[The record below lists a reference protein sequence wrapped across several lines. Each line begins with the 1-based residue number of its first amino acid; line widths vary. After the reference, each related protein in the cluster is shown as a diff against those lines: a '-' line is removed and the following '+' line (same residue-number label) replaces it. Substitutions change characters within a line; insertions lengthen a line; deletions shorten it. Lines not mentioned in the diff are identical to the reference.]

1 MALILLLFK
10 IKVDAFKTNMHKS
23 PIEVFGLYASVIS
36 LFPLSGGYGG
46 RATPDPISN
55 SEVKPACADGTAGL
69 SCGRVGRCRSY
80 LKAPQAI
87 LGGLFFCVNS

>member
-1 MALILLLFK
+1 MF
-10 IKVDAFKTNMHKS
+10 
-23 PIEVFGLYASVIS
+23 YASVIS

-46 RATPDPISN
+46 RVTPDSIPN

-80 LKAPQAI
+80 FEAPQTI
-87 LGGLFFCVNS
+87 FGGLFLCEKAFCLPLLPKLVPLWAQMSYMFRFR